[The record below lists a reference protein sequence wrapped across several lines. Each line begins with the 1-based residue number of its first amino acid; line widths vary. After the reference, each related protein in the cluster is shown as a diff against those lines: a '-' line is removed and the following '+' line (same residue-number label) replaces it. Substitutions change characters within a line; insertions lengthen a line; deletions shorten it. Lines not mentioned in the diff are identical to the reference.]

1 MPGSWSY
8 LRNTSDALMGRMFAH
23 VYRRAN
29 TQIRISYRFANYPMP
44 SLKSCVVDSDTIHMT
59 EHYNAV
65 DQILDED
72 YIDNIFLYDDEADK
86 DVEFEQV
93 ALIPIDEEVY
103 VILKPVT
110 PVEGVGENEA
120 IAFRIDFAPTE
131 EDEDILVVIEDDD
144 LVTKIFDEYYE
155 LLKEEEDAE

>member
-1 MPGSWSY
+1 
-8 LRNTSDALMGRMFAH
+8 
-23 VYRRAN
+23 
-29 TQIRISYRFANYPMP
+29 
-44 SLKSCVVDSDTIHMT
+44 MT
-59 EHYNAV
+59 DEHYNAV

-72 YIDNIFLYDDEADK
+72 YIDNIFLYDDENDK

-93 ALIPIDEEVY
+93 ALIPIDDDVY

-131 EDEDILVVIEDDD
+131 DDDDVLVVIEDDD
-144 LVTKIFDEYYE
+144 LINKVFEGYYE
-155 LLKEEEDAE
+155 LLKEEDEESE

>member
-1 MPGSWSY
+1 
-8 LRNTSDALMGRMFAH
+8 
-23 VYRRAN
+23 
-29 TQIRISYRFANYPMP
+29 
-44 SLKSCVVDSDTIHMT
+44 MT
-59 EHYNAV
+59 DEYYNAV

-93 ALIPIDEEVY
+93 ALIPIDDDVY

-110 PVEGVGENEA
+110 PVEGVGETEA

-131 EDEDILVVIEDDD
+131 DDDDVLVVIEDDD
-144 LVTKIFDEYYE
+144 LINKVFEEYYE
-155 LLKEEEDAE
+155 LLKEEDEESE